1 MREPLRGVFGVA
13 ELLADPLMVLA
24 GNGFEVSRCAG
35 CERLLC
41 CARLACGL
49 DVASPVLKRIRS
61 EQELGARCLGEVRAS

>member
-24 GNGFEVSRCAG
+24 GNGFEVAA
-35 CERLLC
+35 
-41 CARLACGL
+41 ARSASVCFAALAFGL